1 MSIEGGITFFLAIFI
16 FGITP
21 GPGVFAIVA
30 RAMIFGAPSYT
41 ALAFGMTISDALYL
55 ILASLGLAAVA
66 QHWSELFFAI
76 RVLGAAYLLYLGWKM
91 FATRPNI
98 DGTPP
103 GDPRGWLASFVQ
115 GFLISASNPKVIL
128 FYIAFLPTFMDLTK
142 LTAGDMAVASL
153 LTVLALMLGLMLI
166 AGCAAWAST
175 RLRTREPCAGSI
187 AAPAAS

>member
-30 RAMIFGAPSYT
+30 RAMIFGAPSCT

-103 GDPRGWLASFVQ
+103 RRSAGAGWPASSRASSSPPRIQRSSCSTL
-115 GFLISASNPKVIL
+115 P
-128 FYIAFLPTFMDLTK
+128 FYRPSWI
-142 LTAGDMAVASL
+142 
-153 LTVLALMLGLMLI
+153 
-166 AGCAAWAST
+166 
-175 RLRTREPCAGSI
+175 
-187 AAPAAS
+187 